1 MTITTKTTL
10 DCLCENSVSVL
21 KQDYITVGNADVQI
35 GDNHRRAFVN
45 SLSGRAAI
53 AEYISEP
60 YISAVLQV
68 WGETPTVTEPTTEGD
83 TETTGEDST
92 KE

>member
-21 KQDYITVGNADVQI
+21 KQNYITVGNADVQI

-45 SLSGRAAI
+45 SLSGRAAVS
-53 AEYISEP
+53 EYIGEP
-60 YISAVLQV
+60 YISAVLGV
-68 WGETPTVTEPTTEGD
+68 WGDAPTVTENAGSAQPTQ
-83 TETTGEDST
+83 
-92 KE
+92 

>member
-10 DCLCENSVSVL
+10 DNLCENSVSVL

-45 SLSGRAAI
+45 SLSGRSAI
-53 AEYISEP
+53 AEYIGEP
-60 YISAVLQV
+60 YISAVLSV
-68 WGETPTVTEPTTEGD
+68 WGDEPTVTEPTTES
-83 TETTGEDST
+83 EGEINV
-92 KE
+92 E

>member
-1 MTITTKTTL
+1 MTITTKITL

-45 SLSGRAAI
+45 SESGRAAI
-53 AEYISEP
+53 AEYIGEP
-60 YISAVLQV
+60 YISAVLSV
-68 WGETPTVTEPTTEGD
+68 WGETPTVTGS
-83 TETTGEDST
+83 TGSAQPEQ
-92 KE
+92 